1 MKEEQ
6 KQMIT
11 TKNIVMIG
19 LFAAII
25 AVLAQIAI
33 PTPWGIPI
41 TLQTFAVALTG
52 YCLGK
57 GKGTLATFIYII
69 IGLVGVPVYAGFG
82 AGPAKLLGVTGGYI
96 YGFLFLAFACGLED
110 TFKKKW
116 ISILFGILGLAL
128 CHVCGS
134 IQFAFVSGRT
144 VAEAFLYASLPY
156 LLKDAVS
163 VVAAYGLAIPI
174 RKVIH
179 SFQDSAKSA
188 SEVV

>member
-1 MKEEQ
+1 MKE
-6 KQMIT
+6 KQSFT

-25 AVLAQIAI
+25 AVLAQVSI

-57 GKGTLATFIYII
+57 AKGTLAAFIYIL
-69 IGLVGVPVYAGFG
+69 IGLVGVPVYANFG

-110 TFKKKW
+110 TLKKKW
-116 ISILFGILGLAL
+116 VSILFGILGLAL
-128 CHVCGS
+128 CHICGS
-134 IQFAFVSGRT
+134 VQFAFVSGRT
-144 VAEAFLYASLPY
+144 FAEAFLFASLPY
-156 LLKDAVS
+156 LLKDVVS
-163 VVAAYGLAIPI
+163 IVAAYGLAIPI
-174 RKVIH
+174 RKVMH
-179 SFQDSAKSA
+179 SFKDSVQSTGEAL
-188 SEVV
+188 

>member
-1 MKEEQ
+1 MMREEQ
-6 KQMIT
+6 KQVIT
-11 TKNIVMIG
+11 TKNIVMTG

-57 GKGTLATFIYII
+57 AKGTLATFIYIL
-69 IGLVGVPVYAGFG
+69 IGLAGVPVYAGFG

-116 ISILFGILGLAL
+116 ISIVFGILGLVL
-128 CHVCGS
+128 CHSCGS
-134 IQFAFVSGRT
+134 VQFAFVSGRT
-144 VAEAFLYASLPY
+144 FLEAFLYASVPY
-156 LLKDAVS
+156 LLKDVVS

-174 RKVIH
+174 RKAMH
-179 SFQDSAKSA
+179 SFI
-188 SEVV
+188 

>member
-1 MKEEQ
+1 MREEQ
-6 KQMIT
+6 KQRIT

-25 AVLAQIAI
+25 AVLAQISI

-41 TLQTFAVALTG
+41 TLQTLAVALTG

-57 GKGTLATFIYII
+57 AKGTLATVIYII
-69 IGLVGVPVYAGFG
+69 IGLAGVPVYAGFG

-110 TFKKKW
+110 ILKKKW
-116 ISILFGILGLAL
+116 LSIVSGILGLLL

-144 VAEAFLYASLPY
+144 FAEAFLYASLPY
-156 LLKDAVS
+156 LLKDVISVAV
-163 VVAAYGLAIPI
+163 AYGLAVPI
-174 RKVIH
+174 RKVMG
-179 SFQDSAKSA
+179 SFQNAVEAARD
-188 SEVV
+188 